1 MKDNGSTSSKMIS
14 RNWVLKRKR
23 KKILYGRVVSTG
35 KEDNSESPRNTSA
48 AKRRPKSEQS
58 SELSSSKKKGN
69 DGYYY
74 ECVICDLGGNL
85 LCCDSCPRVYHLQ
98 CLDPPLKR
106 IPMGKWQCPKC
117 SKKSDPLNSISSL
130 GSISKR
136 ARTKIITTNSRTG
149 FKSSGIDKV
158 SALFGSSIVSKRRS
172 SSKGKSIL
180 TVGSE
185 SIEKEP
191 DSSSEVLC
199 STKSCD
205 PSAVSSVD
213 GTSLHVNI
221 DDEKKCDASPKESP
235 AGKKTISLAD
245 EFLESKPNNEG
256 SGETHVLSCDNRSPR
271 KKIVLAIGAASENR
285 KRKLEGNS
293 VDSVKKPED
302 QQGKAHL
309 QKI

>member
-1 MKDNGSTSSKMIS
+1 
-14 RNWVLKRKR
+14 
-23 KKILYGRVVSTG
+23 
-35 KEDNSESPRNTSA
+35 
-48 AKRRPKSEQS
+48 
-58 SELSSSKKKGN
+58 
-69 DGYYY
+69 
-74 ECVICDLGGNL
+74 
-85 LCCDSCPRVYHLQ
+85 
-98 CLDPPLKR
+98 
-106 IPMGKWQCPKC
+106 MGKWQCPKC
-117 SKKSDPLNSISSL
+117 SKKSDPLKSISSL

-149 FKSSGIDKV
+149 FKSSGTDKV

-172 SSKGKSIL
+172 SSKGKSVL
-180 TVGSE
+180 TVGSK

-213 GTSLHVNI
+213 GTSLHVSI

-235 AGKKTISLAD
+235 AGKKTISFAD
-245 EFLESKPNNEG
+245 EFLPHSKLTESKPNNEG
-256 SGETHVLSCDNRSPR
+256 SGEKHVLSCDNGSPR

-293 VDSVKKPED
+293 VDSVKKPRTIK
-302 QQGKAHL
+302 GKRTSKKYRSKTTNASSGTSISNQKRKTINHEMFVLLPTDDVEVKNIEL
-309 QKI
+309 QKKDEVSFFCYDLSFSLNRFCGYFIFQGHPLDISPQAYITMVDSNNNDW